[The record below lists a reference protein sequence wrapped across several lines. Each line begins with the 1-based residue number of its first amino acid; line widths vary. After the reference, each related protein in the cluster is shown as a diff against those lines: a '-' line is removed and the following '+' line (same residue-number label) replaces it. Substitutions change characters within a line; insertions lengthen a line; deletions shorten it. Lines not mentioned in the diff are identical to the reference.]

1 MIDLKER
8 FKNLEMDLLDKG
20 GPKVSTMTNYPI
32 ALFVY
37 SPREELLLKG
47 ELNHL
52 RDTLLARNFS
62 VKEISLLDCL
72 FTKLQEGSMDDL
84 SYIIE
89 QEKENY
95 KRNQDL
101 QNAVEYLQEEIISD
115 IEGEEGIVRIVR
127 RKILEFTQNMQTKNG
142 VIFVTRAGSLY
153 PFYRTSNLLHFLTDA
168 VPYPVILFY
177 PGTMV
182 DGSSLSFM
190 SKTKPYSNYRPRIY

>member
-1 MIDLKER
+1 MMDLKER
-8 FKNLEMDLLDKG
+8 FKNLQNDLLDKG
-20 GPKVSTMTNYPI
+20 GPKVSTMTHYPI

-37 SPREELLLKG
+37 SPREELILKA

-52 RDTLLARNFS
+52 RDTLHARNFS

-72 FTKLQEGSMDDL
+72 FAKLQEGSMEDL

-95 KRNQDL
+95 ARNKDL
-101 QNAVEYLQEEIISD
+101 QTAVEYLQEEIISD
-115 IEGEEGIVRIVR
+115 IEGEAGIVQIVR
-127 RKILEFTQNMQTKNG
+127 REILEFNKNIQTKNG

-168 VPYPVILFY
+168 VPHPVILFY
-177 PGTMV
+177 PGTKV
-182 DGSSLSFM
+182 NESSLSFM
-190 SKTKPYSNYRPRIY
+190 GKTKAYSNYRPRIY